1 MSLGHV
7 ESGPTLDTSVLNLK
21 YTGGQACPHSNGT
34 RTSIIRFK
42 CDKVVSE
49 APLIFKTSSGLIS
62 EWRSLV
68 FLLTQYSRPI
78 LISVIED
85 CVYTFLWLTPVACP
99 LNSTQQDECRVTNS
113 ATGPTFSTRFRWA

>member
-7 ESGPTLDTSVLNLK
+7 ESGPALDTSVLNLK
-21 YTGGQACPHSNGT
+21 YTGGEACPNSKGT

-49 APLIFKTSSGLIS
+49 AAVIFKPSSGLIP

-68 FLLTQYSRPI
+68 FLLKQDSRPI
-78 LISVIED
+78 LISAIED

-99 LNSTQQDECRVTNS
+99 LNSTQQDECRVTNP
-113 ATGPTFSTRFRWA
+113 ATGPTFRARV